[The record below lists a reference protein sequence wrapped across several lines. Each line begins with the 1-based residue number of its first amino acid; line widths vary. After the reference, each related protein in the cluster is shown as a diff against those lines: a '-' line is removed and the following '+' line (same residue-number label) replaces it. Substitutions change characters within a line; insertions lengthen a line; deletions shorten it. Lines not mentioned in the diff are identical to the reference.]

1 MSQRRSAVWIYRP
14 SRSQTG
20 ARTVTQTL
28 LPLTTVN
35 TVNSLHLQ
43 TSNLHSLD
51 DPLELPPPQPSILTT
66 LESISNS
73 HLLSS
78 SGTPVGS
85 SSYLIYTSTF
95 SPFGNGFLKI
105 GPCEVYASHYLPSSP
120 PARSPSPK
128 SPRVSFFTSSWSRF
142 LFGCNYLFVLSS
154 FTISFILSP
163 RGHFRASSCGPNF
176 AFPCEGDR
184 FLLHSPSSSS
194 PLLLHLHIPRKT
206 APHDIQTCTLTT
218 TFLPFEIPR
227 FICLVC
233 G

>member
-1 MSQRRSAVWIYRP
+1 MDLPPKQKPNRGP
-14 SRSQTG
+14 DG
-20 ARTVTQTL
+20 HPDTVTVNHGEHCELSPPPNLQPA
-28 LPLTTVN
+28 LPRRFPR
-35 TVNSLHLQ
+35 
-43 TSNLHSLD
+43 TS
-51 DPLELPPPQPSILTT
+51 PPQPSILTT
-66 LESISNS
+66 LNSISNS

-176 AFPCEGDR
+176 AFPCEGD
-184 FLLHSPSSSS
+184 
-194 PLLLHLHIPRKT
+194 
-206 APHDIQTCTLTT
+206 
-218 TFLPFEIPR
+218 
-227 FICLVC
+227 
-233 G
+233 